1 MTKMTKQLSDLLNA
15 QAEWLAPA
23 RGRLLR
29 RVGVAHRGR
38 TLDLGAGYGAVTA
51 ELVRRCHGPVIAL
64 DRDLNSLCESPVP
77 FAGAGRVA
85 GDGRQLPFPRASF
98 DLVFTQCVLM
108 WIPDLGQVVAE
119 IWRILQPGGVLI
131 ALEPDYGGLIEWPE
145 TTAVRDIWLAALA
158 RDGADPFTGRK
169 LPHLL
174 AEQGFNTRI
183 NLLDELQP
191 PAAARFDFLQTLPL
205 TAEEDARVTAV
216 ARQAARLTHEWEQT
230 AHLPFFLIT
239 AEKPAQ

>member
-1 MTKMTKQLSDLLNA
+1 MRLNDLLLA

-29 RVGVAHRGR
+29 RVGAAHRGR

-51 ELVRRCHGPVIAL
+51 ELTRRCRGPVVAL
-64 DRDLNSLCESPVP
+64 DRNLASLREDDAP

-98 DLVFTQCVLM
+98 DLVLTQCVLM
-108 WIPDLGQVVAE
+108 WIPDLAQAVAE

-131 ALEPDYGGLIEWPE
+131 ALEPDYGGMIERPE
-145 TTAVRDIWLAALA
+145 ATAVRDIWLAALA
-158 RDGADPFTGRK
+158 RDGADPFAGRK

-174 AEQGFNTRI
+174 AEQGFNVRV

-191 PAAARFDFLQTLPL
+191 PAAARFDFLRTLPL
-205 TAEEDARVTAV
+205 TAEEEAQVTA
-216 ARQAARLTHEWEQT
+216 AAQQAARLTHPWEQI
-230 AHLPFFLIT
+230 AHLPFFLMT
-239 AEKPAQ
+239 AEKR